1 MRWSDRRSKLAQFQP
16 EGLINSPGELHGT
29 ANTSRIGSRCAAQL
43 SFSALSTGDGPK
55 MGKSHPSPKLAS
67 SARQRETEAS
77 LGESGGALHNS
88 LLCDAPVCDSMRVC
102 QAHRLFPLQC

>member
-1 MRWSDRRSKLAQFQP
+1 MRWSDRRRKLAQFHP

-29 ANTSRIGSRCAAQL
+29 ANTSRIGSRCAAEL
-43 SFSALSTGDGPK
+43 NFSALSTGGGPK

-77 LGESGGALHNS
+77 LGESGGA
-88 LLCDAPVCDSMRVC
+88 CTIAYCVMD
-102 QAHRLFPLQC
+102 QCAIS